1 MSYYERCPHCGAA
14 LDPSEHCDCVNARY
28 DRLSPENKGKVNQLV
43 ERLLVEQKSRLGA
56 TNTETA
62 NVETTTK

>member
-1 MSYYERCPHCGAA
+1 MSLYQTCPHCGAA
-14 LDPSEHCDCVNARY
+14 LDPGEHCDCVNARY
-28 DRLSPENKGKVNQLV
+28 DRLAPESKEKVNQLV
-43 ERLLVEQKSRLGA
+43 ERLLAEQKSRPGA